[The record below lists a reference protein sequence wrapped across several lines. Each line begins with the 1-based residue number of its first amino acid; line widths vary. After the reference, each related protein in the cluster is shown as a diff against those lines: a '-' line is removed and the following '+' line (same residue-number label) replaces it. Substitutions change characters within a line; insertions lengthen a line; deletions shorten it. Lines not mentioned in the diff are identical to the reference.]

1 MSVGPLGNTQALSGA
16 SQEVANQARRAAS
29 DQRAELAAGLGEM
42 DADQETADRDADGRR
57 PWEFPRKAQPSEP
70 EEAKDV
76 SADATPATQSKD
88 ASGQCGATLDLLG

>member
-16 SQEVANQARRAAS
+16 SQEAASQARRAAS

-57 PWEFPRKAQPSEP
+57 PWEFPRKDRPGEP
-70 EEAKDV
+70 EEAQSV
-76 SADATPATQSKD
+76 STDAPPAQSKD
-88 ASGQCGATLDLLG
+88 ASGQCGGTLDLLG